1 MAGGRRPGFQIAKS
15 MKNLAAFFKLIRWP
29 NLFFIALAQALFHFC
44 ILLPIFFNTGDR
56 AVFDTALL
64 GWTIAASVL
73 IAAGGYI
80 INDYFDI
87 NIDQINKPG
96 RQIIGK
102 YMSRRGAILWHSIF
116 SFFGVLISFY
126 IGWQLGIWWIGIANT
141 GCTFLLFVYSTTFKK
156 RFLSGNIIISVLTA
170 WSVAILGLA
179 TFFRVY
185 GNEGYQGVEY
195 DKILRFTI
203 LYAGFAFISSL
214 IREAIKDMEDMQGD
228 ARYGCR
234 TLPIVGGINA
244 AKTYVVVWMVVLIG
258 VLLIVQFYA
267 LQFNWWIAVIYS
279 FLFLIVPLLY
289 AFRQMFRVKTAK
301 EFHRLSS
308 ITKLVMMMGILSM
321 VFFKIY
327 L

>member
-1 MAGGRRPGFQIAKS
+1 
-15 MKNLAAFFKLIRWP
+15 MKNLVAFFKLIRWP
-29 NLFFIALAQALFHFC
+29 NLFFIALTQALFHFC
-44 ILLPIFFNTGDR
+44 ILVPIFSNERTNTVFNTS
-56 AVFDTALL
+56 LL

-102 YMSRRGAILWHSIF
+102 HISRRGAILWHSVL
-116 SFFGVLISFY
+116 SFVGVVISFY
-126 IGWQLGIWWIGIANT
+126 IGWKLRLWWIGVANT

-156 RFLSGNIIISVLTA
+156 RFLSGNIIISMLTA

-185 GNEGYQGVEY
+185 GNEAYRGVAY

-203 LYAGFAFISSL
+203 LYAGFAFIISL

-228 ARYGCR
+228 VKYGCR

-279 FLFLIVPLLY
+279 FFFLIIPLLY
-289 AFRQMFRVKTAK
+289 AFQQMFRVKTSMD
-301 EFHRLSS
+301 FHRLSS
-308 ITKLVMMMGILSM
+308 ITKLVMMLGILSM
-321 VFFKIY
+321 VVFKIY